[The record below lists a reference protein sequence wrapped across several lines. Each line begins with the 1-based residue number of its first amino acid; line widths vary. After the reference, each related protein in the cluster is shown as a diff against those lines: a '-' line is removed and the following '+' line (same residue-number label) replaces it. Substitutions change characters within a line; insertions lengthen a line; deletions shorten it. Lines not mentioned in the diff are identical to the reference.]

1 MTHEHANELGL
12 HNSILTREQLKQHS
26 PTYANV
32 TVSKRKTELMH
43 LGKTCLA
50 NGKNELTGQ
59 TVHATINCLVRLAD
73 KPWLKVLLADLL

>member
-1 MTHEHANELGL
+1 
-12 HNSILTREQLKQHS
+12 
-26 PTYANV
+26 
-32 TVSKRKTELMH
+32 MH